1 VNPLK
6 YEKSEVLKML
16 DSDTVTCLLKV
27 YNLTYQHIAIRL
39 RCTRQNV
46 LYLLKSGNMKDYQ
59 KDIILDIFTSYG
71 MEIAE
76 LMLIHQM
83 TSTAKNL
90 RKGREN
96 RLINQL

>member
-6 YEKSEVLKML
+6 YEKSSVLQML
-16 DSDTVTCLLKV
+16 DSETVTCLLKV
-27 YNLTYQHIAIRL
+27 YNLTYQHIAIRM

-59 KDIILDIFTSYG
+59 KEIILDIFTSYG

-76 LMLIHQM
+76 LMLLHQM
-83 TSTAKNL
+83 TSKAKNL
-90 RKGREN
+90 KKGRDN
-96 RLINQL
+96 NV

>member
-1 VNPLK
+1 LEYDK
-6 YEKSEVLKML
+6 FEVLKML

-27 YNLTYQHIAIRL
+27 YNLTYQHVAIRL

-76 LMLIHQM
+76 LLLIHQM
-83 TSTAKNL
+83 TSKA
-90 RKGREN
+90 RKLKQGREN
-96 RLINQL
+96 NV